1 MFPVL
6 KTNLDNLEQTVH
18 KTPICLIFLTR
29 VFGKR
34 LDGDSN
40 TETSFARRDVMKEEL
55 SV

>member
-1 MFPVL
+1 MLPVS
-6 KTNLDNLEQTVH
+6 KTNLDNLEQTIH

-34 LDGDSN
+34 LGGDSN
-40 TETSFARRDVMKEEL
+40 TETSFARRYVMEEEL